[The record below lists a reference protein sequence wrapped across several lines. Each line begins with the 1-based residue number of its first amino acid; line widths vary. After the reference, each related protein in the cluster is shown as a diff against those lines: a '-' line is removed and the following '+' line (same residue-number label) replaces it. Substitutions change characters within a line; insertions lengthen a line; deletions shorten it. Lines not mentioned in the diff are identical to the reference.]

1 MGGGRGHHIIYQ
13 IHTLLSVPKVIC
25 DDLIY
30 ESLQNSWKIKASPQP
45 YCIFLLCFVFVS
57 TDPWK
62 QGVKVS
68 FQTAQEPFPF
78 IPPSFPWGGPSWSH
92 QGTRAWH
99 LSHKANPSHTA
110 FGEAEAA
117 SSSGRA
123 AGSNKPAACSVI
135 QPESRCSV
143 RGKLLTSYSAKLTTA
158 QQDRP

>member
-92 QGTRAWH
+92 QGTRPGTSATKQTH
-99 LSHKANPSHTA
+99 PTQPSA
-110 FGEAEAA
+110 RQRQ
-117 SSSGRA
+117 RA
-123 AGSNKPAACSVI
+123 ARGGQQAQTSLPPAQWFSQKADVLYEANC
-135 QPESRCSV
+135 
-143 RGKLLTSYSAKLTTA
+143 
-158 QQDRP
+158 